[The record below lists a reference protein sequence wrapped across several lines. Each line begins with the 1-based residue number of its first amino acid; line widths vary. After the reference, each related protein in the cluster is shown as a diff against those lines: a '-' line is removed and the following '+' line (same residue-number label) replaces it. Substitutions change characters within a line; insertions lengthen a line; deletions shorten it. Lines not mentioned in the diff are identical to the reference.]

1 MLCFTQKPVESRKG
15 NVKNDD
21 QEQHKDPRHGLL
33 GRYQELKQQHPKLRL
48 FRTSEIIHPTTTKKK
63 KKIRNKGLALT

>member
-1 MLCFTQKPVESRKG
+1 MNNTHTEKTDTAMESRKG

-48 FRTSEIIHPTTTKKK
+48 FRTSEIIHPTK
-63 KKIRNKGLALT
+63 KKIRNKAWL